1 MPTLTR
7 RKLIKM
13 GDGGL
18 VLTVPKAW
26 CDYYTLKAGDV
37 VIVIADG
44 ELRIQPAEKRLHGKE
59 KSKRR
64 TH

>member
-1 MPTLTR
+1 
-7 RKLIKM
+7 M